1 MTYPSKLPASAQGV
15 PPPSL
20 PTSSGSRSAFSY
32 LSGSQKE
39 DSAASSQSIKK
50 KKRNRATTAAAIQ
63 RTRGRGIRIS
73 DVASSPPHNTQPNTE
88 RVPMS
93 PITRGVAS
101 LSPTTDG
108 IDSVSHATERVPIV
122 SLNEQGVLDEFDTNK
137 EKRKPRGR
145 AKLSFLS
152 KGKQLHVEF
161 ITRGQPF
168 GENTAKFS
176 FLFGATSRELLPVTL
191 KKRKDLAEEF
201 INQLWGHAQRKES
214 ETPDAIIRANV
225 WIRGHTKKGGGFLNE
240 DVADAVVMSSDIP
253 A

>member
-1 MTYPSKLPASAQGV
+1 
-15 PPPSL
+15 
-20 PTSSGSRSAFSY
+20 
-32 LSGSQKE
+32 
-39 DSAASSQSIKK
+39 
-50 KKRNRATTAAAIQ
+50 
-63 RTRGRGIRIS
+63 
-73 DVASSPPHNTQPNTE
+73 
-88 RVPMS
+88 MS

-108 IDSVSHATERVPIV
+108 IASVSHATERVPIV

-145 AKLSFLS
+145 TKLSFLS

-201 INQLWGHAQRKES
+201 INQLWGHAQMAKLWRDHRSKLVKEVRKKVECDLLNRVVKNLK
-214 ETPDAIIRANV
+214 PDNV
-225 WIRGHTKKGGGFLNE
+225 TSMEEWKAFIKE
-240 DVADAVVMSSDIP
+240 
-253 A
+253 